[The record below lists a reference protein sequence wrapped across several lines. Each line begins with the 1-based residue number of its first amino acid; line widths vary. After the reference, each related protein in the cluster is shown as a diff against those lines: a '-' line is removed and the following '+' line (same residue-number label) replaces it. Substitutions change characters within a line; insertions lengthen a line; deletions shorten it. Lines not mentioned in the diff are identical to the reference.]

1 MKTYL
6 VRWKCDNDDDEKI
19 IGMIKAK
26 DLLDLWMSV
35 DEVYNP
41 HEMQYL
47 VVKGEGGVLF
57 SRLHDNHLTTTDNFM
72 EQRTFEPQWKTF
84 VDLAGGE
91 RLFDDMYKKW
101 YSVTQG

>member
-6 VRWKCDNDDDEKI
+6 VRWMCKDGESEQI
-19 IGMIKAK
+19 VGMVKAK

-35 DEVYNP
+35 DEIFNP

-47 VVKGEGGVLF
+47 AVKGDGGVL
-57 SRLHDNHLTTTDNFM
+57 LHNGELTTTDNFM
-72 EQRTFEPQWKTF
+72 EHRTFQPRWRTF

-91 RLFDDMYKKW
+91 RLFGDMYKKW
-101 YSVTQG
+101 HAVEQK